1 MVSERRDIAIRHS
14 LVRRVAAE
22 FEEVPGMRLTLLQA
36 ARFFNVPAET
46 CSRIFSMLMEEGQL
60 RLTLDGRY
68 VSRLTMASRLLP
80 RR

>member
-1 MVSERRDIAIRHS
+1 MASERRDIPIRTS

-22 FEEVPGMRLTLLQA
+22 FEEVPGMRLTLVQA

-68 VSRLTMASRLLP
+68 VSGLAMASRILP

>member
-1 MVSERRDIAIRHS
+1 
-14 LVRRVAAE
+14 
-22 FEEVPGMRLTLLQA
+22 LLQA

-60 RLTLDGRY
+60 HLTLDGRY

>member
-1 MVSERRDIAIRHS
+1 MVSDRRDIPVRRS

-22 FEEVPGMRLTLLQA
+22 FDEVPGMRLTLMQA

-46 CSRIFSMLMEEGQL
+46 CSRIFSRLMEEG
-60 RLTLDGRY
+60 RLHLTIDGRY
-68 VSRLTMASRLLP
+68 VSRLTMTSRLLP